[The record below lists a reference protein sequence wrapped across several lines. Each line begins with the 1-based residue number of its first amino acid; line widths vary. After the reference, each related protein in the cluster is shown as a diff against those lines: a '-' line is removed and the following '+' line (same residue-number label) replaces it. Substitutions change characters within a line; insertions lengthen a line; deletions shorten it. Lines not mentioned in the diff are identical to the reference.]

1 MADHFVKLW
10 ASILDSSVWREP
22 PAHRLVWITMLAM
35 KDKHGFVGASIDG
48 LARRANVSEEDAA
61 SAVASF
67 LAPDPRSRNQE
78 NEGRRI
84 KAVPRGWHILN
95 HEYFTALQDKEAL
108 RAYEAERK
116 AEQRR
121 KLSRNVPDTSGH
133 ARDTDGQERDN
144 RPAYTSSVTSGGES
158 TRGGKSSVVQ
168 KPDDVPEQVWEDWTA
183 HRRKKRATVT
193 PTVLDGLR
201 AEAAK
206 AGLSVTEAMTVTVT
220 NGWQGFRADWMTNG
234 KWQKPAEPQRNVLP
248 ENLRPAIVMH
258 EPGNADCLCDNCCA
272 KRRRSTSLFLEDLTR
287 AKA

>member
-22 PAHRLVWITMLAM
+22 PAHRLVWITMLAI

-84 KAVPRGWHILN
+84 KAVHRGWHILN

-121 KLSRNVPDTSGH
+121 KLSQNVPDTAGH
-133 ARDTDGQERDN
+133 GRDTNGQERDN
-144 RPAYTSSVTSGGES
+144 RPAYTSSDTCTSSSSGGES
-158 TRGGKSSVVQ
+158 TRGVSKPPAE
-168 KPDDVPEQVWEDWTA
+168 KPDDVTDEVWQEWLTM
-183 HRRKKRATVT
+183 RRKQKASTS
-193 PTVLDGLR
+193 PLVLR
-201 AEAAK
+201 KTRETAEAA
-206 AGLSVTEAMTVTVT
+206 GMTMDEALTHWVAQGYKGFFPPTNQSQTPTTQKKLVEMSTVHIPNMPLGTP
-220 NGWQGFRADWMTNG
+220 NCHCQGCVSYR
-234 KWQKPAEPQRNVLP
+234 
-248 ENLRPAIVMH
+248 
-258 EPGNADCLCDNCCA
+258 A
-272 KRRRSTSLFLEDLTR
+272 KRIQ
-287 AKA
+287 